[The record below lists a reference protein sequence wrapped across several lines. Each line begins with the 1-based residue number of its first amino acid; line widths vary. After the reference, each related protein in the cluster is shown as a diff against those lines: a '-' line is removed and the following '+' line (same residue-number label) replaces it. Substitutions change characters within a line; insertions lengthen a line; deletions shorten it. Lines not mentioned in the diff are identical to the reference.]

1 MVEYR
6 INTLGVQSLKIK
18 IKDFYKMLIQGLM
31 IYLLIMAVFS
41 FTIKEMGYLLFLEIF
56 ITVLYIFASVFIP
69 VTLKIR
75 INKVV
80 RKIFV
85 MDNRIILFANKEYN
99 YLKSDI
105 KVEQVKNRFSG
116 FSRRRKDGILVK
128 AKNGKEFWIVE
139 DFFNDYEKLRDM
151 LVEFTG

>member
-31 IYLLIMAVFS
+31 IYLLFMAVFS

-56 ITVLYIFASVFIP
+56 ITVLYLFASVFIP

-80 RKIFV
+80 RKFFV
-85 MDNRIILFANKEYN
+85 KDTRIILFTNKEYN
-99 YLKSDI
+99 YSKRDI
-105 KVEQVKNRFSG
+105 KIEQVKNRFSG
-116 FSRRRKDGILVK
+116 FSKWRKDGILVK
-128 AKNGKEFWIVE
+128 AKDGKEFWIVE
-139 DFFNDYEKLRDM
+139 DFFNDYERLRDM
-151 LVEFTG
+151 LTEVTG

>member
-6 INTLGVQSLKIK
+6 INTLGVQLLKIK

-31 IYLLIMAVFS
+31 IYLLFMAVFS
-41 FTIKEMGYLLFLEIF
+41 FTIKEKGYLLFLEIF
-56 ITVLYIFASVFIP
+56 ITVLYLFASVFIP

-85 MDNRIILFANKEYN
+85 KDTRIILFANKEYN
-99 YLKSDI
+99 YTKRDI

-116 FSRRRKDGILVK
+116 FSKRRKDGILVK
-128 AKNGKEFWIVE
+128 AKDGKEFWIVE
-139 DFFNDYEKLRDM
+139 DFFNDYERLRDM
-151 LVEFTG
+151 LTEVTG

>member
-6 INTLGVQSLKIK
+6 INTLGGQSIKIK

-31 IYLLIMAVFS
+31 IYLLFMAVFS
-41 FTIKEMGYLLFLEIF
+41 FTIKEMGYLLFLKIF

-69 VTLKIR
+69 ITLKIR

-151 LVEFTG
+151 LAEFTG

>member
-6 INTLGVQSLKIK
+6 INTLGGQSIKIK

-31 IYLLIMAVFS
+31 IYLLFMAVFS
-41 FTIKEMGYLLFLEIF
+41 FTIKEMGYLLFLKIF

-69 VTLKIR
+69 ITLKIR

-128 AKNGKEFWIVE
+128 AKDGKEFWIVE

-151 LVEFTG
+151 LAEFTG

>member
-6 INTLGVQSLKIK
+6 INTLGGQSIKIK

-31 IYLLIMAVFS
+31 IYLLFMAVFS
-41 FTIKEMGYLLFLEIF
+41 FTIKEMGYLLFLKIF

-69 VTLKIR
+69 ITLKIR

-128 AKNGKEFWIVE
+128 AKDGKEFWIVE
-139 DFFNDYEKLRDM
+139 DFFNDYERLRDM
-151 LVEFTG
+151 LAEFTG

>member
-6 INTLGVQSLKIK
+6 INTLGGQSIKIK

-31 IYLLIMAVFS
+31 IYLLFMAVFS
-41 FTIKEMGYLLFLEIF
+41 FTIKEMGYLLFLKIF

-69 VTLKIR
+69 ITLKIR

-128 AKNGKEFWIVE
+128 AKNGKEFWIVD

-151 LVEFTG
+151 LAEFTG